1 MVEISDRVAVLEEKL
16 QGAYIKKIYR
26 SLLHPAKNKELQ
38 EDKEIAFVE
47 MNNTKGY

>member
-1 MVEISDRVAVLEEKL
+1 MVEISDRVVVLEEKL
-16 QGAYIKKIYR
+16 QGAYIKIYR

-38 EDKEIAFVE
+38 EDKEIAFLE